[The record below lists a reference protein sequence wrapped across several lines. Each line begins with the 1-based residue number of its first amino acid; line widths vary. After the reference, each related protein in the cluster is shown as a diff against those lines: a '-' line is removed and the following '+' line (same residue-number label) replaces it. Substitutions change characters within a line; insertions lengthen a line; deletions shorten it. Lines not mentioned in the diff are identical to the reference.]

1 LDSRNPVIERMRF
14 LGIYS
19 NNMDEFFRVRV
30 ANVRRMI
37 AVRNKTVL
45 GFNGTP
51 KELFNEIRLVVLK
64 QQRQFELA
72 YQKIL
77 RELGNHNIFHVQEH
91 ELNTAEIAELRSYF
105 NLKLKHAI
113 TPIILSPS

>member
-1 LDSRNPVIERMRF
+1 
-14 LGIYS
+14 
-19 NNMDEFFRVRV
+19 V

-37 AVRNKTVL
+37 AVKNKTVQ
-45 GFNGTP
+45 GFNGSP

-77 RELGNHNIFHVQEH
+77 RELGNHNIFHVDENNLTS
-91 ELNTAEIAELRSYF
+91 EEIAELKAYF

-113 TPIILSPS
+113 VPIILNSSTPFPRLKDSGVYLA